1 MKKYLIITVLL
12 ILVCCGFY
20 IYKLTTYT
28 YISAKFAELR
38 PIHQK
43 LPVYYKGIKIGKA
56 REHIHSK
63 DFNHT
68 LINIVLYPKNLMI
81 PSNSEVLLKKE
92 KNKDKYC
99 DFLEL
104 IYPKNPSKLMIANGA
119 VLEGKA
125 TVDIETYMASQK
137 IEDLETIK
145 ENLFKSSQELAKTVE
160 EVEQMFEIINSTL
173 SSVSPN
179 IENTTKNVSDMTKK
193 VNDSIDEQSL
203 ENAVS
208 NIEAST
214 KNINDLTLSLN
225 NVSDGVNDIIP
236 KTGETVDEI
245 NGITSNVNAITC
257 GVRKTLRKRFGGLRL
272 IFGQVID
279 ECN

>member
-1 MKKYLIITVLL
+1 MKRYLHIFILIVLL
-12 ILVCCGFY
+12 LGGFY

-38 PIHQK
+38 PLHEK
-43 LPVYYKGIKIGKA
+43 LPVYYKGIKIGRAK
-56 REHIHSK
+56 EHIHSK

-68 LINIVLYPKNLMI
+68 FINIVLYPKNLMI
-81 PSNSEVLLKKE
+81 PNNSEVLLKKE
-92 KNKDKYC
+92 KIKDKYY

-104 IYPKNPSKLMIANGA
+104 IYPKNPSKVMISNGA
-119 VLEGKA
+119 ILKGIA
-125 TVDIETYMASQK
+125 TGDIETYMASQK
-137 IEDLETIK
+137 MEDLEAMK
-145 ENLFKSSQELAKTVE
+145 ENLFKSSQELAKTLE
-160 EVEQMFEIINSTL
+160 EVEQMFSIINTTL
-173 SSVSPN
+173 TNSQPD
-179 IENTTKNVSDMTKK
+179 IKKITKNAGDLTQK
-193 VNDSIDEQSL
+193 VNTSVNTQSL

-208 NIEAST
+208 NLESTT
-214 KNINDLTLSLN
+214 KNISDITSGLN
-225 NVSDGVNDIIP
+225 SVTDSVSDIVP
-236 KTGETVDEI
+236 KTNTTIEEI